1 MSRMGDVLAGNHA
14 VWEFDSDS
22 VLIRFERGMSALR
35 MPRLWHALGQRRIPH
50 EALSEVSVT
59 VTAGKRDTVVLRA
72 VPRPGAD
79 PLMDAAAGQ
88 LKDLCDPY
96 RLVLPAD
103 RAPLATALADG
114 LRARLGPD
122 PAEPAPRFLVEA
134 PKPPLH
140 LKGYDARATLDESG
154 VSLRWSRTGASSTK
168 WKSGDRHYPLAALT
182 GVEWRTPENPGGYL
196 RLRSREDDVEER
208 APEHDPAT
216 VLFSLG
222 YGAVHE
228 SLPFAAAVLAAVRSR
243 TPVAA
248 GPLTAPAPP
257 EPDRMRH
264 LGELHGAGLL
274 TDAEYGALRDRY
286 ASEA

>member
-72 VPRPGAD
+72 APRPGAD
-79 PLMDAAAGQ
+79 PLMEAAAGQ
-88 LKDLCDPY
+88 LKEICDPY

-103 RAPLATALADG
+103 RAPLATALADA

-122 PAEPAPRFLVEA
+122 AAEPAPRFLVEA
-134 PKPPLH
+134 PKPPTH
-140 LKGYDARATLDESG
+140 LKAYDARATLDESG
-154 VSLRWSRTGASSTK
+154 VGFRWSRTGASSAK
-168 WKSGDRHYPLAALT
+168 WKAGDQHFPLATLT
-182 GVEWRTPENPGGYL
+182 GVEWHSPEQPGGHL
-196 RLRSREDDVEER
+196 RLRSRDDGDEAP
-208 APEHDPAT
+208 APEHDPAA
-216 VLFSLG
+216 VLFALG
-222 YGAVHE
+222 YGGVHE
-228 SLPFAAAVLAAVRSR
+228 SLPFAAAVLAAVRGR

-248 GPLTAPAPP
+248 GPMAAPSPR

-264 LGELHGAGLL
+264 LSELHGAGLL
-274 TDAEYGALRDRY
+274 TDAEYAALRDRF
-286 ASEA
+286 ATDV

>member
-1 MSRMGDVLAGNHA
+1 MGDVLAGNHA

-59 VTAGKRDTVVLRA
+59 VTAGKRETVVLRA

-79 PLMDAAAGQ
+79 PLMEAAAGQ
-88 LKDLCDPY
+88 LKDICDPY

-103 RAPLATALADG
+103 RAPLALALADA

-140 LKGYDARATLDESG
+140 LKAYDGRATLDESG
-154 VSLRWSRTGASSTK
+154 VGLRWSRTGASSAK
-168 WKSGDRHYPLAALT
+168 WKAGDRHYPLAELT
-182 GVEWRTPENPGGYL
+182 GVEWHSPERPGGHL
-196 RLRSREDDVEER
+196 RLRSRDDGEEVP
-208 APEHDPAT
+208 APEHDPAAVVFAT
-216 VLFSLG
+216 G
-222 YGAVHE
+222 YGGVHE
-228 SLPFAAAVLAAVRSR
+228 SLPFAAAVLAAVRGR
-243 TPVAA
+243 TPVAVGAMA
-248 GPLTAPAPP
+248 GGVGGAR

-274 TDAEYGALRDRY
+274 TDAEYAALRDRF
-286 ASEA
+286 AAGS